1 MSNNR
6 VDKANRVTWIGL
18 YVNIGLTLF
27 KLIAGVFGQSAA
39 MIADAFHSL
48 SDFATDVVVLL
59 GFRFIAKPVDKSHDY
74 GHGKAETLSSVI
86 IGLALFAVGFRI
98 FWVGLHSIYHVYH
111 GELIPEPGVI
121 AFYAAIISIISKEGL
136 YRYTM
141 KTGRAIN
148 SSAVIANAWHHRS
161 DTFSSI
167 GTMLGIGGAILLGEK
182 WRILD
187 PIAALVVSVFII
199 QTSIRISLDSFN
211 ELLEASLSDEF
222 EKKILDIIKSVSG
235 VISPH
240 ELRTRRIGN
249 YIAIDVHIE
258 VNKELNIKAAHDIST
273 EVEKKIKAEFGE
285 ETFIYVHVEP
295 AK

>member
-1 MSNNR
+1 MSNR
-6 VDKANRVTWIGL
+6 AVKATRVTWIGL

-59 GFRFIAKPVDKSHDY
+59 GFRFIEKPVDKSHDY

-98 FWVGLHSIYHVYH
+98 FWVGVHSVYHVYQ
-111 GELIPEPGVI
+111 GEVIPEPGVI
-121 AFYAAIISIISKEGL
+121 AFYAAVISIVSKEWL

-141 KTGRAIN
+141 KTGQGIN

-161 DTFSSI
+161 DAFSSI

-182 WRILD
+182 WHVLD

-211 ELLEASLSDEF
+211 ELLEASLSDES
-222 EKKILDIIKSVSG
+222 EKKILDIINLVSG

-258 VNKELNIKAAHDIST
+258 VSKALNITVAHDIST
-273 EVEKKIKAEFGE
+273 EVEKKIKEEFGK

-295 AK
+295 SK